1 MTRAIPFFLS
11 SNFFLQS
18 YDRIPWQSR
27 VVFPKQSIYI
37 CIIFVFVFHL
47 FDNSLKV
54 LVSSFAVPRRAFYAI
69 FAASDPVHV
78 SISSRCE
85 LVLCN
90 DDSKT
95 PKHETAQPK
104 KEAANQMQMFAATS
118 SAKKLAKLGI
128 PIEQSLSWHLSKN
141 FHEDPLLRHCLK
153 HGARVLCATVDA
165 STETLFQALH
175 LRNYL
180 LDSNLVPV
188 NRVIVPLLDAAIASA
203 LMYIGIET
211 VLEHPSFTPHVIDS
225 LLLICVYEK
234 RQKLLPELFSLL
246 KCCSSDIMQG
256 KTGKRRLFQALPRFL
271 MSVSHGFGCA
281 SLSAFDM
288 LLRYIA
294 PLATDCSDAGNVIN
308 QIIVPRF
315 LLALANC
322 QQKVYFFLCC
332 CAGGLSSTYFPPDLS
347 AKS

>member
-1 MTRAIPFFLS
+1 M
-11 SNFFLQS
+11 QS
-18 YDRIPWQSR
+18 YDRVPRQSR
-27 VVFPKQSIYI
+27 VVFLKQSIYF
-37 CIIFVFVFHL
+37 CIILVLVFHL
-47 FDNSLKV
+47 SDNSLKV
-54 LVSSFAVPRRAFYAI
+54 LVSSVAVPRRAFYAI
-69 FAASDPVHV
+69 FATSDPVHV

-85 LVLCN
+85 LVRCN

-95 PKHETAQPK
+95 PKHEARQPK
-104 KEAANQMQMFAATS
+104 KEAAKQIQTFAATS

-141 FHEDPLLRHCLK
+141 FNEDPLLRQNLK
-153 HGARVLCATVDA
+153 HGARAICATVDA
-165 STETLFQALH
+165 STETLFQALL

-180 LDSNLVPV
+180 FDSNLVPV
-188 NRVIVPLLDAAIASA
+188 NRATVPLLDAAIASA
-203 LMYIGIET
+203 LISIGIET

-225 LLLICVYEK
+225 LLQICVYEK
-234 RQKLLPELFSLL
+234 RQKLLPELLSLL
-246 KCCSSDIMQG
+246 KSCSSDIMQG
-256 KTGKRRLFQALPRFL
+256 RTGKRRLFQALPRFL

-281 SLSAFDM
+281 SLSAFEM

-294 PLATDCSDAGNVIN
+294 SLATDCSDVGNVIN

-315 LLALANC
+315 LHALANC
-322 QQKVYFFLCC
+322 QQKVYFFPRS